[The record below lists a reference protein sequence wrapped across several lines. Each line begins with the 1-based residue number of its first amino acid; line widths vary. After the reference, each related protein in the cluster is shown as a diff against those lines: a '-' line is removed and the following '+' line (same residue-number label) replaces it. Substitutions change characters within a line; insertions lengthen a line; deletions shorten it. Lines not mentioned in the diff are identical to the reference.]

1 MRKLLLTGVA
11 VRIMPGSL
19 IQLMIALMVVVLY
32 IAAILVCRPYK
43 AAQHNSIAV
52 ALYSMLAVTF
62 VCGLLLKVKDGF
74 ESSGKYEE
82 GYDAASITGV
92 LIFSVVFVL
101 VSGIGGMFYDLRRVI
116 NEPLF
121 HFDNGGGIVSLPPL
135 APHLN
140 FDLFLSH
147 AQDLG
152 QDQVAAIKYELEKL
166 LPSVRIFLDVECLDD
181 LHALDELVCGCKC
194 VLIFL
199 TTGCLRRYFVRLE
212 IETAAK
218 FGVTTILVQET
229 DDRHGH
235 TEISVHRDD
244 CPDSAR
250 EAIFDTA
257 HKQILWFRALH
268 YKRVAIKQIVM
279 RMIVD
284 AVELP
289 KIYLPHEIERQVLQL
304 PELEKCGCKFH
315 FWLPDCDTWCSQL
328 ATCLQDVLPGISI
341 HRAPTGQFALHA
353 SKSSADNSPAQALL
367 VPLNEKT
374 LTDIGMLKDI
384 SAALATKQQ
393 MVLLHIQDRECGAVH
408 FGRFFEICPNDIKD
422 AGLFDE
428 LACPWFFNEPHLRV
442 ACQTVALKL
451 VGKDDDE
458 AKSISLLSKLFGK
471 CVAFACSPAGQNH
484 SPQVVH
490 PSDIQE
496 GGGNTDGECETD
508 STTELSAEPSPVETM
523 VHEPREETVSESV
536 IIDLESA
543 GLEDVLVPPDED
555 EEL

>member
-19 IQLMIALMVVVLY
+19 MQLMIALVVVVLY

-43 AAQHNSIAV
+43 AAQHNIIAV

-74 ESSGKYEE
+74 ERSGKYEE
-82 GYDAASITGV
+82 GYTASSITGV

-101 VSGIGGMFYDLRRVI
+101 VSGIGGIFYDLRRVI

-121 HFDNGGGIVSLPPL
+121 HFDKGGGIVALPPL

-152 QDQVAAIKYELEKL
+152 QDQAAAIKYMLEKL

-218 FGVTTILVQET
+218 FGVKTILVQET

-250 EAIFDTA
+250 EAIFDSA
-257 HKQILWFRALH
+257 YKQILWFRALH
-268 YKRVAIKQIVM
+268 YKRVAIKQIVQ

-284 AVELP
+284 VVELP
-289 KIYLPHEIERQVLQL
+289 EIYLPCEIERQILQL
-304 PELEKCGCKFH
+304 PELEKRGRKFH
-315 FWLPDCDTWCSQL
+315 FWLPNCDTWCSQL
-328 ATCLQDVLPGISI
+328 ATCLQDALPGISI

-384 SAALATKQQ
+384 SAALGAKHQ
-393 MVLLHIQDRECGAVH
+393 MVLLHIQDRECGAVP
-408 FGRFFEICPNDIKD
+408 FGR
-422 AGLFDE
+422 
-428 LACPWFFNEPHLRV
+428 
-442 ACQTVALKL
+442 
-451 VGKDDDE
+451 
-458 AKSISLLSKLFGK
+458 
-471 CVAFACSPAGQNH
+471 
-484 SPQVVH
+484 
-490 PSDIQE
+490 
-496 GGGNTDGECETD
+496 
-508 STTELSAEPSPVETM
+508 
-523 VHEPREETVSESV
+523 
-536 IIDLESA
+536 
-543 GLEDVLVPPDED
+543 
-555 EEL
+555 